1 MNVFEDILVVTIGIS
16 SVLALIGFII
26 EVEPQIFKKNSS
38 KKFNLGDYVF
48 ISSFVLFCVFLLELV
63 AYGLIIWVTD

>member
-63 AYGLIIWVTD
+63 AYGIII

>member
-63 AYGLIIWVTD
+63 AYGLII